1 MSYYILSESDLSCE
15 RTIIYQTVHE
25 NFIVIVQQ
33 KRSHEKED
41 WITHDHCMFPKI
53 FINFMAQ
60 LPDKTETA
68 GSGFITSGGVVP
80 PTTLLHPLE
89 QYDISNLPMGTKK
102 LIYKYDCDCVPFYE
116 NQLGVLQA

>member
-89 QYDISNLPMGTKK
+89 QYDISNLPMGTK
-102 LIYKYDCDCVPFYE
+102 
-116 NQLGVLQA
+116 N